1 MIGSNIA
8 IYNLLRR
15 FRMAKKLIF
24 GDNEFPV
31 PDDMT
36 LDEAQ
41 DWASEA
47 LPAITDAEGF
57 EDENGDYVFR
67 KKAGSKGL

>member
-1 MIGSNIA
+1 MGNNNVVQTSIGG
-8 IYNLLRR
+8 
-15 FRMAKKLIF
+15 FTMAKKLIF

-31 PDDMT
+31 PDGMD

-41 DWASEA
+41 EWASEA
-47 LPAITDAEGF
+47 LPAITDAEGL
-57 EDENGDYVFR
+57 EDDDGNFVFR

>member
-1 MIGSNIA
+1 MMDNNNVV
-8 IYNLLRR
+8 YTLRR

-31 PDDMT
+31 PEGMT

-47 LPAITDAEGF
+47 LPAITDAEGL
-57 EDENGDYVFR
+57 EDDDGNFVFR
-67 KKAGSKGL
+67 KKAGSKGF